1 MLVALLKLG
10 APLPLSGT
18 QALTTLRLPL
28 RQAHLPQTRLLTST
42 STSSQRPSALTSRP
56 RHFYDGSLP
65 NRSYSDCEMFHQA
78 VQRQSAAAAIP
89 ASSNPA
95 YKQPTIATPY
105 SRTGSTQKPAAR
117 PTTFGSDNTLKQ
129 NAATT
134 QRPSGQSTQGIKRT
148 SGGWE
153 KSLSQEFDDFDY
165 SSLEISEMEK
175 ENSFPTY
182 RAPAQG
188 KSDLAAVLF
197 DDNDFDSD
205 IDLEA
210 EDPAIKA
217 TVTYPQPSPQNTV
230 DSGYSSRPQSMQPK
244 NNQPKAEPDSSQ
256 PIPWSSSPAEHFK
269 TPPKPAAKRRQLP
282 WAHKQ
287 SKQGSPEPSGE
298 SSNKRQKSTASTT
311 TQASTPASKSLDKSD
326 YMWTTTASAV
336 KQQQKNFR
344 EQNKKTNQ
352 STDSDLQDAI
362 RKRKKHSVARIFLSE
377 EQQHVLNLVT
387 EYKKSVFFTGS
398 AGEFHR
404 LHVCAQSLIHDRY
417 W

>member
-28 RQAHLPQTRLLTST
+28 QRAHLPQLRLST
-42 STSSQRPSALTSRP
+42 STSLRRPSALTSRP
-56 RHFYDGSLP
+56 RHYYDGYFP
-65 NRSYSDCEMFHQA
+65 TRSYSDYEMFHQA
-78 VQRQSAAAAIP
+78 VQRQSAGAAIP

-105 SRTGSTQKPAAR
+105 SRTGPTQKPTTR
-117 PTTFGSDNTLKQ
+117 PIAFGSENISKQ

-134 QRPSGQSTQGIKRT
+134 QRPPGQSAHGIKRT
-148 SGGWE
+148 SGGLE
-153 KSLSQEFDDFDY
+153 KSLSQQFDDFDY
-165 SSLEISEMEK
+165 PTLEVSELEK
-175 ENSFPTY
+175 ENSFSTY
-182 RAPAQG
+182 HTPAQG

-210 EDPAIKA
+210 EDPATKA
-217 TVTYPQPSPQNTV
+217 TVTHPNPSPQNTV
-230 DSGYSSRPQSMQPK
+230 DSGYSSRPQSIQPK
-244 NNQPKAEPDSSQ
+244 NIQPKAELDSSQ

-282 WAHKQ
+282 WAQKQ
-287 SKQGSPEPSGE
+287 SKQVSPEPREE
-298 SSNKRQKSTASTT
+298 SLSKRQKSTASTT
-311 TQASTPASKSLDKSD
+311 TQASTPASKSFDKSD
-326 YMWTTTASAV
+326 YMWNTTASAV

-352 STDSDLQDAI
+352 STDADLQEVI
-362 RKRKKHSVARIFLSE
+362 RKKKKHSVARIFLSE

-398 AGEFHR
+398 AGESHR
-404 LHVCAQSLIHDRY
+404 LRVCAESLTRVRY